1 MDNYL
6 AEQILK
12 NLPFTPTQS
21 QDSAIRSLAKYL
33 FDREPY
39 SVFLLRGYAG
49 TGKTQLIASVVQTIL
64 EQGADCE
71 LLAPTGRAAKVLTTY
86 TRHQAYTIHR
96 QIYQATADG
105 IEEGGAYRIRR
116 SSGRSTV
123 FIVDESSMI
132 GNESVEPT
140 PFGSGSLLND
150 LLAYVNETD
159 GCRLILAGDM
169 AQLPPVGSVVSP
181 ALDAGVMETSY
192 GLRIH
197 ECTLTE
203 VVRQQKES
211 AILSLA
217 TSLRR
222 LLSNGISEKIKLN
235 IRDSGDVSAISGTEL
250 IEALDASF
258 RTVGMDE
265 TIIVS
270 YSNKR
275 ALAYNLGI
283 RSQVLYY
290 EEELVRGDR
299 LVVTRNNYRYC
310 DRRDKTDFVANGEI
324 VEILRLGKR
333 YELYGFRFADA
344 TISLVEQ
351 GREIEARLLLDG
363 LTAETAG
370 LTHAQRQKLYDAVA
384 EDYSSMASIP
394 ARRKAIKEDAFFS
407 ALEVKYAYAITC
419 HKAQGGQWKHVYVD
433 MGMLSYLPHDEQ
445 LCRWLYTAVTRAS
458 ERLFLVNTP
467 KDMLP

>member
-6 AEQILK
+6 AGQILK

-33 FDREPY
+33 LDREPY

-64 EQGADCE
+64 QQGAHCE
-71 LLAPTGRAAKVLTTY
+71 LLAPTGRAAKVLTSY

-96 QIYQATADG
+96 QIYQASAAG
-105 IEEGGAYRIRR
+105 IEEGGSYRIRR
-116 SSGRSTV
+116 SSPTGTV

-181 ALDAGVMETSY
+181 ALDVGVMETFY
-192 GLRIH
+192 GLRIY

-222 LLSNGISEKIKLN
+222 LLSDGISDKIKLN
-235 IRDSGDVSAISGTEL
+235 IKDSGDVSAISGAEL

-344 TISLVEQ
+344 TINLVEQ

-370 LTHAQRQKLYDAVA
+370 LTHVQRQKLYDAVA
-384 EDYSSMASIP
+384 EDYSSVESVP
-394 ARRKAIKEDAFFS
+394 ARRKAIREDAFFS

-458 ERLFLVNTP
+458 ERLYLVNTP
-467 KDMLP
+467 KDMMP

>member
-1 MDNYL
+1 M
-6 AEQILK
+6 
-12 NLPFTPTQS
+12 
-21 QDSAIRSLAKYL
+21 
-33 FDREPY
+33 
-39 SVFLLRGYAG
+39 
-49 TGKTQLIASVVQTIL
+49 
-64 EQGADCE
+64 
-71 LLAPTGRAAKVLTTY
+71 
-86 TRHQAYTIHR
+86 
-96 QIYQATADG
+96 
-105 IEEGGAYRIRR
+105 
-116 SSGRSTV
+116 
-123 FIVDESSMI
+123 
-132 GNESVEPT
+132 
-140 PFGSGSLLND
+140 
-150 LLAYVNETD
+150 
-159 GCRLILAGDM
+159 
-169 AQLPPVGSVVSP
+169 
-181 ALDAGVMETSY
+181 
-192 GLRIH
+192 
-197 ECTLTE
+197 
-203 VVRQQKES
+203 
-211 AILSLA
+211 
-217 TSLRR
+217 
-222 LLSNGISEKIKLN
+222 
-235 IRDSGDVSAISGTEL
+235 SAISGTEL

-384 EDYSSMASIP
+384 EDYSSTASIP

-419 HKAQGGQWKHVYVD
+419 HKAQGGQWAHVYIDQGFLTED
-433 MGMLSYLPHDEQ
+433 MLNQDYYH
-445 LCRWLYTAVTRAS
+445 WLYTALTRAS
-458 ERLFLVNTP
+458 EKVYLVNWNKKYT
-467 KDMLP
+467 DLPED

>member
-6 AEQILK
+6 AGQILK

-33 FDREPY
+33 LDREPY

-96 QIYQATADG
+96 QIYQATAAG
-105 IEEGGAYRIRR
+105 IEEGGTYRIRR

-159 GCRLILAGDM
+159 GCRLILAGDT
-169 AQLPPVGSVVSP
+169 AQLPLVGSVVSP

-192 GLRIH
+192 GLRIY

-222 LLSNGISEKIKLN
+222 LLSDGISDKIKLN
-235 IRDSGDVSAISGTEL
+235 IRDSGDVSAISGAEL

-299 LVVTRNNYRYC
+299 LVVTRNNYHYC

-324 VEILRLGKR
+324 VEILRLSKR

-370 LTHAQRQKLYDAVA
+370 LTHTQRQKLYDAVA
-384 EDYSSMASIP
+384 EDYSSVASIP
-394 ARRKAIKEDAFFS
+394 ARRKAIREDAFFS

>member
-6 AEQILK
+6 AGQILK

-33 FDREPY
+33 LDREPY

-64 EQGADCE
+64 QQGAHCE
-71 LLAPTGRAAKVLTTY
+71 LLAPTGRAAKVLTSY

-96 QIYQATADG
+96 QIYQASAAG
-105 IEEGGAYRIRR
+105 IEEGGSYRIRR
-116 SSGRSTV
+116 SSPTGTV

-181 ALDAGVMETSY
+181 ALDAGVMETFY
-192 GLRIH
+192 GLRIY

-222 LLSNGISEKIKLN
+222 LLSDGISDKIKLN
-235 IRDSGDVSAISGTEL
+235 IRDSGDVSAISGAEL

-344 TISLVEQ
+344 TINLVEQ

-370 LTHAQRQKLYDAVA
+370 LTHVQRQKLYDAVA
-384 EDYSSMASIP
+384 EDYSSVESVP
-394 ARRKAIKEDAFFS
+394 ARRKAIREDAFFS

-458 ERLFLVNTP
+458 ERLYLVNTP
-467 KDMLP
+467 KDMMP